1 MPFVYPSVQNLDM
14 LSDLLAV
21 AGPEGPI
28 NRIQI
33 ERSSTG
39 GGTGY
44 SNIGSVTLVSGQL
57 EYTYFDTT
65 GASTDWYR
73 WYLSNAGNTYPSSAN
88 RDYSPETQ
96 PGDPSAGL
104 LCDVYEVKQELGI
117 APSDDTQN
125 ELILNKIRQVSQAIE
140 GYTERWLAPRPTSGT
155 ATYTFHTRYGWDLH
169 IPKGIRSI
177 TTLNVATT
185 DQPSTGGTYGTAT
198 GYYLDPPELDR
209 TPGWPALYVRF
220 PRAGSRFYD
229 ALHGGRI
236 TGAFGWSAV
245 PEDIRGVA
253 IRAAVR
259 RVLGKGSGGA
269 SIPVG
274 PEGTLFLLPDLS
286 GSDRGVLDHYRRV
299 PV

>member
-1 MPFVYPSVQNLDM
+1 MPFVYPSVPNPDT

-33 ERSSTG
+33 ERSATG
-39 GGTGY
+39 GGAGY
-44 SNIGSVTLVSGQL
+44 SNIGSVTLVAGQL
-57 EYTYFDTT
+57 DYTYFDTT
-65 GASTDWYR
+65 GTNSDWYR
-73 WYLSNAGNTYPSSAN
+73 WYFSNAANTFPSAGN
-88 RDYSPETQ
+88 RDYSTETQ
-96 PGDPSAGL
+96 PVDPSAGL

-117 APSDDTQN
+117 ASSDDTQN
-125 ELILNKIRQVSQAIE
+125 ELILGKIRQVSQAIE
-140 GYTERWLAPRPTSGT
+140 GYTERWLAPRPSSGT
-155 ATYTFHTRYGWDLH
+155 VTYTFHTRYGRDLH

-177 TTLNVATT
+177 TTLNVATG

-198 GYYLDPPELDR
+198 DFYLDPPELDR

-220 PRAGSRFYD
+220 PSAGSRFYD

-236 TGAFGWSAV
+236 TGAFGWAAV
-245 PEDIRGVA
+245 PEDIKGVA

-259 RVLGKGSGGA
+259 RVLGKSSGGA

-286 GSDRGVLDHYRRV
+286 GSDRGVLDHYRRI